1 MPHTHF
7 QNQNQPSN
15 HLVARIQ
22 QRPWS
27 DPLSEQAGTEEVK
40 VATADFSHVD
50 LFSHA
55 PVRGAV
61 QAKLNTCEHNALDKQ
76 EAHQVANNVRSRLD
90 FATPNIQMG
99 SDDIEHPYEL
109 DPNMFIKP
117 MKENFFVP
125 GDVKVSGGKKYVIYD
140 DEVRQGGTVSWVAR
154 NPGNIRNGEAYG
166 AYSGKKYHTQKV
178 GDFAIFPDEMTG
190 FMAIIKLLQ
199 GYGHI
204 TVAQAMGKYAPKG
217 DGNNDPIKY
226 AQAVA
231 KRMGVRVNTFVDTLA
246 DEQLSVFAEA
256 IKTVEGWKPGT
267 VYARDDQKLP
277 KEIRDYL

>member
-1 MPHTHF
+1 MSHAHF
-7 QNQNQPSN
+7 QGQNQPST
-15 HLVARIQ
+15 HLATRIQ
-22 QRPWS
+22 TRPWS
-27 DPLSEQAGTEEVK
+27 DYLSEQVGTEDVK
-40 VATADFSHVD
+40 AATADFSHVD

-55 PVRGAV
+55 PVRGAI
-61 QAKLNTCEHNALDKQ
+61 QTKLNTCKSPSPEEPKK
-76 EAHQVANNVRSRLD
+76 HQTANNVISRLD
-90 FATPNIQMG
+90 SVTPSVQMD
-99 SDDIEHPYEL
+99 SDSIEHPYEP
-109 DPNMFIKP
+109 DPNMFLRP
-117 MKENFFVP
+117 MRENFFVP

-154 NPGNIRNGEAYG
+154 NPGNIRSGEAYG
-166 AYSGKKYHTQKV
+166 AYPGKKYHTQKV

-190 FMAIIKLLQ
+190 FMAIIKVLQ

-231 KRMGVRVNTFVDTLA
+231 KRMGVRVDTFVDTMA

-256 IKTVEGWKPGT
+256 IKTVEGWKPGN